1 MQERIGL
8 DSRVKDSENDL
19 NLIPSNK
26 NFPSYYP
33 NSFKSNNSAS
43 MKQSIGKNNNNMMMK
58 REKRKSTD
66 MGSINNN
73 NNKGL
78 KII

>member
-19 NLIPSNK
+19 NLISSNK

-33 NSFKSNNSAS
+33 NSFKSSNSAS
-43 MKQSIGKNNNNMMMK
+43 MKQSIGKNNNMMIK
-58 REKRKSTD
+58 REKRKSND
-66 MGSINNN
+66 MESINNN
-73 NNKGL
+73 NNKVM
-78 KII
+78 KIIE

>member
-8 DSRVKDSENDL
+8 DSRVKDSDNDL

-43 MKQSIGKNNNNMMMK
+43 MKQSIGKNNNMMMK
-58 REKRKSTD
+58 REKRRSTD

-73 NNKGL
+73 NNKVM